1 MRHVRI
7 ARPEKRIRTMRE
19 VARPHTLA
27 RPVPQSDIANPAAR
41 HALHAPP
48 VQPPAGF
55 QSDPYL
61 DYGRTL
67 TPKGGILMIYKD
79 LDVRFRHTIWRLFAW
94 ATFTGSE
101 AIFLFDHSPLPSHWI
116 KIVALLIIAVVNWLI
131 VAKPVELYRRIEIR
145 PDCIILEGSDIFWS
159 RYMEAGFPACRPDK
173 DGNQILCG
181 IYGTRFIEYLTIRRF
196 DESDRMPEVFSAHLL
211 DAMRQLWTRPQ

>member
-7 ARPEKRIRTMRE
+7 ARPEKRIRTIRE

-27 RPVPQSDIANPAAR
+27 RPIPRSDIAIPTAQ
-41 HALHAPP
+41 HVVHVPSGVSP
-48 VQPPAGF
+48 YGF

-67 TPKGGILMIYKD
+67 TPEGGILMIYKD
-79 LDVRFRHTIWRLFAW
+79 LDVRLRHTIWRMLAW
-94 ATFTGSE
+94 ATFTGGE
-101 AIFLFDHSPLPSHWI
+101 ALFLFDHSPLPSHWI
-116 KIVALLIIAVVNWLI
+116 KIAVLLIISVVNWLI

-145 PDCIILEGSDIFWS
+145 PDCMILDGSDIFWR
-159 RYMEAGFPACRPDK
+159 RYLEGDFPACHPDK
-173 DGNQILCG
+173 EGNQVFCG

-196 DESDRMPEVFSAHLL
+196 DELDRMPEVFSAHLL